1 MPRNCNAKIVFDWLK
16 ETSQI
21 QNRKYYTA
29 VQLYQM
35 FKQESNDIFAL
46 AGITITQRGFARNLN
61 TSTKNNKNFLRIE
74 EKNRN
79 QIKYIR
85 LSDKELQN
93 FDHHTIRISNRKTII
108 PRNLTQKLSSNTS
121 QSINS
126 SELVSTHVITL
137 KKRGTNID

>member
-1 MPRNCNAKIVFDWLK
+1 MTSERHTRFNSLNSNLFSSELSQNIRLLIIISITNRCSHTLNSTMPRNCNAKIVFDWLK

-61 TSTKNNKNFLRIE
+61 T
-74 EKNRN
+74 
-79 QIKYIR
+79 
-85 LSDKELQN
+85 
-93 FDHHTIRISNRKTII
+93 
-108 PRNLTQKLSSNTS
+108 
-121 QSINS
+121 
-126 SELVSTHVITL
+126 
-137 KKRGTNID
+137 